1 MSWDILWCNLLV
13 DGGEVFHRDGLVGLH
28 FFQYVSIAASTVG
41 EGGIWVDV
49 GLCPE
54 HLPL

>member
-1 MSWDILWCNLLV
+1 MSWDILQCNLLV
-13 DGGEVFHRDGLVGLH
+13 DGGEVFHRDGHFGLH
-28 FFQYVSIAASTVG
+28 FFQYVSIAASIVG
-41 EGGIWVDV
+41 VGGIWVGV

>member
-1 MSWDILWCNLLV
+1 MSWDILQCNLLM
-13 DGGEVFHRDGLVGLH
+13 DGGEVFHRDGHVGLH
-28 FFQYVSIAASTVG
+28 LFQYVSIAASTVG
-41 EGGIWVDV
+41 VGGIWVGM